1 MRSKSS
7 FQCTHSGLATLLAL
21 AALAP
26 VPVAAADLVFRAK
39 SDSCVEVN
47 GALAP
52 DARLLKTDGDGKFL
66 VDVPSLSVSVLVNVK
81 TRKAVTIPPS
91 LLEHEAADSRIRL
104 VGPVPSDSPTSELSV
119 EGQVLRF
126 AIDESEVRAHME
138 PGCQAAVVPGWTT
151 GPITD
156 DSSARKCVHLEDKPI
171 QETAGCLKVTTLKNS
186 CDVPIMVVVLGTQHL
201 LSGDL
206 PETSSIVIPPGGNHT
221 LGCAWA
227 SGATFPTAYELRAAA
242 FLSKRTPPSARET
255 GPTGH

>member
-1 MRSKSS
+1 MRSKSL
-7 FQCTHSGLATLLAL
+7 FQCTFPELAALLAL
-21 AALAP
+21 AALGP
-26 VPVAAADLVFRAK
+26 VPVAAADLVFRARP
-39 SDSCVEVN
+39 DSCVEVD
-47 GALAP
+47 GAFAP

-66 VDVPSLSVSVLVNVK
+66 VDIPSLSVSVLVNVK

-91 LLEHEAADSRIRL
+91 LIEREAADSRIRL

-126 AIDESEVRAHME
+126 AIDESEVRAHLE
-138 PGCQAAVVPGWTT
+138 SSCQAAVVPGWTA

-156 DSSARKCVHLEDKPI
+156 DSSARRCVHLEDKPI

-186 CDVPIMVVVLGTQHL
+186 CDVPIMVVVLSTQHL

-206 PETSSIVIPPGGNHT
+206 PETSSLVIPPGGNHT

-227 SGATFPTAYELRAAA
+227 SGATSPTAYELRAAA
-242 FLSKRTPPSARET
+242 FLSKTLPSGRRTRPPR
-255 GPTGH
+255 H